1 MATAKS
7 NQQEK
12 DQSADVL
19 KWILGQTYRA
29 KARKN
34 LLDRRLKMINLERE
48 SPIGGRGYDP
58 LPHSSGTSSNGAASI
73 TMKLADIEEKIYHQK
88 EEIDKAIVTVMDI
101 MDYLPDGSLERDICE
116 MRHIDLMRWQDIQ
129 EAIPMCRSQCY
140 KRYNKAIA
148 LLLQNGRIRK
158 IVTIRQ
164 HTMSTHVRGCWPKE
178 EKISR
183 SVEESK
189 QIKEE
194 TKRDYDI
201 CYYSIMAVKR

>member
-58 LPHSSGTSSNGAASI
+58 LPHSSGTVQTARPAS
-73 TMKLADIEEKIYHQK
+73 
-88 EEIDKAIVTVMDI
+88 
-101 MDYLPDGSLERDICE
+101 R
-116 MRHIDLMRWQDIQ
+116 
-129 EAIPMCRSQCY
+129 
-140 KRYNKAIA
+140 
-148 LLLQNGRIRK
+148 
-158 IVTIRQ
+158 
-164 HTMSTHVRGCWPKE
+164 
-178 EKISR
+178 
-183 SVEESK
+183 
-189 QIKEE
+189 
-194 TKRDYDI
+194 
-201 CYYSIMAVKR
+201 

>member
-73 TMKLADIEEKIYHQK
+73 TMKLADIEEKIYNQK

-158 IVTIRQ
+158 IVSD
-164 HTMSTHVRGCWPKE
+164 HTPAYDEYACERLLAKGRKDKQKRG
-178 EKISR
+178 R
-183 SVEESK
+183 K
-189 QIKEE
+189 Q
-194 TKRDYDI
+194 TNKRGD
-201 CYYSIMAVKR
+201 

>member
-58 LPHSSGTSSNGAASI
+58 LPHSSGTSATGAASI
-73 TMKLADIEEKIYHQK
+73 TKKQADIEE
-88 EEIDKAIVTVMDI
+88 
-101 MDYLPDGSLERDICE
+101 
-116 MRHIDLMRWQDIQ
+116 
-129 EAIPMCRSQCY
+129 
-140 KRYNKAIA
+140 
-148 LLLQNGRIRK
+148 
-158 IVTIRQ
+158 
-164 HTMSTHVRGCWPKE
+164 
-178 EKISR
+178 
-183 SVEESK
+183 
-189 QIKEE
+189 QI
-194 TKRDYDI
+194 
-201 CYYSIMAVKR
+201 